1 MYSFSPTKFPSGITV
16 VSGIVFI
23 SKSFISNKLN
33 RLIVAVFL
41 DNTFLLSIV
50 LEVCT
55 VFSSFSFYRRHKP
68 IANTAQQATPP

>member
-33 RLIVAVFL
+33 RLIVTVFL

-55 VFSSFSFYRRHKP
+55 VFSSFSFKYSPNVVPKFNSSP
-68 IANTAQQATPP
+68 